1 MKRMKKNKS
10 STAAEERQL
19 LSALGTHFNGSSV
32 LMLNGVAY
40 KAKDLQKKIQAHVD
54 AASAADALKSKWQTA
69 VAAAQ
74 IEGATVAG
82 ILPVLRAYLI
92 SQFGGASQTV
102 RDFGFTPKTR
112 TTTVKAK
119 ADGIAKRAATRAAQ
133 GEAGQPE
140 AIVGTVV
147 PATAPEAP
155 KPAATAVTSGS
166 SANSA
171 TV

>member
-1 MKRMKKNKS
+1 MRKHKI

-19 LSALGTHFNGSSV
+19 LSALGSHFNGSAV

-74 IEGATVAG
+74 TEGATVAG

-119 ADGIAKRAATRAAQ
+119 ADGIAKREATRAAR
-133 GEAGQPE
+133 GATGKSQPE

-155 KPAATAVTSGS
+155 KSAATAVPSSS

-171 TV
+171 TA